1 MIEIKTFTVNMIE
14 ENCYVVS
21 DPTGEAVIIDCG
33 ALTPEEQDEI
43 CSYIRTKSLTPK
55 HLICTHAHFDHIF
68 GVDFIHRTYGLR
80 PEMHAADMP
89 LYAQA
94 AQQTRAILGQESSW
108 SLPPVGTKLAGGDT
122 VTFGTHRLAVIET
135 PGHTPGG
142 VCFHCAE
149 EGVLFSG
156 DSLFQCSIGRTDLP
170 GGDGKALVDSLR
182 SRILTLPEET
192 TVWPGHGP
200 ATHIGYERKYNPY
213 LRAKA

>member
-1 MIEIKTFTVNMIE
+1 
-14 ENCYVVS
+14 
-21 DPTGEAVIIDCG
+21 
-33 ALTPEEQDEI
+33 
-43 CSYIRTKSLTPK
+43 
-55 HLICTHAHFDHIF
+55 
-68 GVDFIHRTYGLR
+68 
-80 PEMHAADMP
+80 MHAADMP

-122 VTFGTHRLAVIET
+122 VTFGKHRFAVIET

-149 EGVLFSG
+149 EDVLFSG

-213 LRAKA
+213 LRANT

>member
-1 MIEIKTFTVNMIE
+1 MIKIKTFTVNMIA
-14 ENCYVVS
+14 ENCYVIS
-21 DPTGEAVIIDCG
+21 DSTGEAVIIDCG

-43 CSYIRTKSLTPK
+43 CSYILTERLTPR

-68 GVDFIHRTYGLR
+68 GVEFINRTYGLR

-94 AQQTRAILGQESSW
+94 AQQTSSILGQESTW
-108 SLPPVGTKLAGGDT
+108 SLPPVGTKLANGDT
-122 VTFGTHRLAVIET
+122 VTFGTHQLAVIET

-142 VCFHCAE
+142 VCFYCAE

-170 GGDGKALVDSLR
+170 GGNGPVLVDALR
-182 SRILTLPEET
+182 SRILTLPPET
-192 TVWPGHGP
+192 TVYPGHGP
-200 ATHIGYERKYNPY
+200 ATHISYERKYNPY
-213 LRAKA
+213 LRTEA